1 VSSLSKYLK
10 RHFTLLVAA
19 IRRLRGQRWRFGS
32 LQGKFTRIYRRNV
45 WGNAESVSGVGSTLR
60 ETEVIRRGLPA
71 ILERISARTLLDLP
85 CGDFNWMKGVNLNVD
100 IYIGGD
106 IVRELVELNAQR
118 YGNDQRRFVTL
129 DITRDRLPEV
139 DVILC
144 RDCLG
149 HFEFADIFLA
159 LCNFKHSK
167 SKYLLTTTYPSVRE
181 NEDIFSSDWRPI
193 NLQSDPFCF
202 PEPLWLVNEQSLE
215 GSESDKSL
223 GLWRVSTLPG

>member
-1 VSSLSKYLK
+1 
-10 RHFTLLVAA
+10 
-19 IRRLRGQRWRFGS
+19 
-32 LQGKFTRIYRRNV
+32 
-45 WGNAESVSGVGSTLR
+45 
-60 ETEVIRRGLPA
+60 
-71 ILERISARTLLDLP
+71 
-85 CGDFNWMKGVNLNVD
+85 MKGVNLNVD